1 MLCKC
6 EDLRR
11 SVRSCLKPCVL
22 MHRLQPQH
30 RGMWTLL
37 ELVEDTIHPPQPLHT
52 QLPGDIYTAHAYH
65 THKSKNCFSV
75 VIIAHSDKNVEKL
88 VSKYIT
94 GGRVKWYSYSEKQ
107 IWQFIS
113 LSLFFCSC
121 LPVFVSLT
129 HKDTHTRF
137 YIPRSH
143 ISDHLF
149 ISQNKKAYVYIGT

>member
-22 MHRLQPQH
+22 MHRLQPQY

-88 VSKYIT
+88 VSKYII

-113 LSLFFCSC
+113 LSFSV
-121 LPVFVSLT
+121 PVFLSLSLSHT
-129 HKDTHTRF
+129 KTHTHAF
-137 YIPRSH
+137 IYLEVTFLTIYLSH
-143 ISDHLF
+143 KI
-149 ISQNKKAYVYIGT
+149 KKLMYT

>member
-52 QLPGDIYTAHAYH
+52 QLPGDIYTTHAYH

-113 LSLFFCSC
+113 LSFSV
-121 LPVFVSLT
+121 PVFLSLSLSHT
-129 HKDTHTRF
+129 KTHTHAF
-137 YIPRSH
+137 IYLEVTFLTICLSH
-143 ISDHLF
+143 KI
-149 ISQNKKAYVYIGT
+149 KKLMYT